1 MVCPDLMPANGQK
14 QTFGSLMDSLESC
27 CSDGADSLV
36 LCGISLGAV
45 MSLEFYLRHP
55 DKVKAMI
62 LIAPQYKMPTV
73 LLGIQNI
80 IFKLMP
86 GKVFLDSHTTKD
98 NMISIS
104 KSMKHLDYRA
114 NLAAVKCPVYI
125 VCGEKDK
132 ANLKAAKSLNN
143 VLEHSEMIIIDGTG
157 HEVNVEVPNKLAA
170 IIQKAIEEMKTDI
183 QGERT
188 HKQR

>member
-1 MVCPDLMPANGQK
+1 MTVLFLHGLGQNKESWRQTLDYLEYNNVVCPDLIPANGQK

-55 DKVKAMI
+55 DKVKTMI

-86 GKVFLDSHTTKD
+86 K
-98 NMISIS
+98 
-104 KSMKHLDYRA
+104 MKMEIRRRCLIKRKPLLLTLCMEEIPCLHMRQ
-114 NLAAVKCPVYI
+114 
-125 VCGEKDK
+125 GREKP
-132 ANLKAAKSLNN
+132 L
-143 VLEHSEMIIIDGTG
+143 
-157 HEVNVEVPNKLAA
+157 
-170 IIQKAIEEMKTDI
+170 
-183 QGERT
+183 RW
-188 HKQR
+188 